1 MDTNLKWLILSLT
14 LSWLTLGAGSQI
26 QSTSMPLISIIWVSF
41 QYIHS
46 KIVNG
51 QYNSHTFQIQHKSKM
66 VDLFLKYSSEVYIY
80 FRFNANLKWSIF
92 FLSPLQEVH
101 ICFRIDRC
109 LEMFRTAKKC
119 LEMLGNV
126 GNCLEILGNNDKC
139 WEMLKCQKFH
149 QIKSCDGQ
157 SRL

>member
-1 MDTNLKWLILSLT
+1 
-14 LSWLTLGAGSQI
+14 
-26 QSTSMPLISIIWVSF
+26 MPPISIGLSP
-41 QYIHS
+41 
-46 KIVNG
+46 
-51 QYNSHTFQIQHKSKM
+51 
-66 VDLFLKYSSEVYIY
+66 LPEVYIY
-80 FRFNANLKWSIF
+80 FRFNANLKWSTLSLSPLLKWSIF

-126 GNCLEILGNNDKC
+126 GNCLEILGNNDKY
-139 WEMLKCQKFH
+139 WEILKCQKFH